1 MPRSLPA
8 GVAGFF
14 VPANKDLVCSSLGN
28 PASKTAEENAVKH
41 RDVRVIFSEC
51 DGYCEA
57 LDRNGC
63 ISYPVTITW
72 SLIGNVDGRPL
83 VVILGEAREPN
94 DLPPGELQ
102 VPAQILHK
110 VRLAG
115 YGAQPLSLE
124 EIKDYW
130 REAGRLAVKNHWHP
144 QARLV
149 QY

>member
-1 MPRSLPA
+1 MKQ
-8 GVAGFF
+8 
-14 VPANKDLVCSSLGN
+14 KDF
-28 PASKTAEENAVKH
+28 K
-41 RDVRVIFSEC
+41 VIFSEF
-51 DGYCEA
+51 DSYCET

-72 SLIGNVDGRPL
+72 TGEGSHCGTP
-83 VVILGEAREPN
+83 VVIISGESRAAD

-102 VPAQILHK
+102 VPFEILDE
-110 VRLAG
+110 VRQAG
-115 YGAQPLSLE
+115 YNAQPVSPA

-130 REAGRLAVKNHWHP
+130 YRARRLSVKNHWHP